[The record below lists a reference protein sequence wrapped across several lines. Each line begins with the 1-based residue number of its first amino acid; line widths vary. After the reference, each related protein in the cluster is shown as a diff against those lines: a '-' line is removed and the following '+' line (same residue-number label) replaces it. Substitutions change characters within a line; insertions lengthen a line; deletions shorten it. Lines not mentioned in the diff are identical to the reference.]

1 LSSRQ
6 TERALILGCSGTV
19 LSPEEAELFG
29 RGNPLGFI
37 LFARNVADPRQV
49 AHLVRDLRRCVDR
62 ADAPVLVDQEG
73 GRVQRLR
80 PPAWR
85 AAPPAARFA
94 ELHATR
100 PAAAR
105 EAARLNARLIAAEC
119 MALGIDVVC
128 APCADIPA
136 PGAHDVI
143 GDRAH
148 GRDPRT
154 VAALAG
160 ATADGLMDLGVVPV
174 MKHMPG
180 HGRAGADSHLDLP
193 VVDSPV
199 EDLRAVDAAPFRALA
214 ARIPWGMTAHVLY
227 RALDAR
233 LPGTVSP
240 ACIGF
245 IRREISFDGVLLS
258 DDLGMKA
265 LGGAPIE
272 RARAALAAGCDVA
285 LHCDG
290 VLETSREL
298 LAGLP
303 ALGGAARRRLGES
316 RRRARPRVQSEVQVW
331 RGRLDALLSG
341 IAAP

>member
-19 LSPEEAELFG
+19 LADEEAALFAS
-29 RGNPLGFI
+29 GNPLGFI
-37 LFARNVADPRQV
+37 LFARNVSDPPQLAR
-49 AHLVRDLRRCVDR
+49 LVRDLRRAVGR

-94 ELHATR
+94 DLHVAS

-128 APCADIPA
+128 APCADVPS

-143 GDRAH
+143 GDRAL
-148 GRDPRT
+148 GRDAAT
-154 VAALAG
+154 VAELAS
-160 ATADGLMDLGVVPV
+160 AAAEGLMDLGVMPV

-180 HGRAGADSHLDLP
+180 HGRAGADSHRELP
-193 VVDSPV
+193 VVDASA
-199 EDLRAVDAAPFRALA
+199 EELRAVDAAPFRALA
-214 ARIPWGMTAHVLY
+214 STVPWGMTAHVLY
-227 RALDAR
+227 RALDAQR
-233 LPGTVSP
+233 PGTISP
-240 ACIGF
+240 ACIAF
-245 IRREISFDGVLLS
+245 IRDEIGFDGLLLS
-258 DDLGMKA
+258 DDLGMNA

-290 VLETSREL
+290 AIETSRVL
-298 LAGLP
+298 LSGLP
-303 ALGGAARRRLGES
+303 ALGGEARRRLEAS
-316 RRRARPRVQSEVQVW
+316 RRRVRPRLPVDAQVW
-331 RGRLDALLSG
+331 RGRLDALLAG
-341 IAAP
+341 IPSP